1 MKIKLKTKFAPPPG
15 STSTNSNNNF
25 EQKTI
30 PELVNILRGTCQF
43 DTYDVIE
50 GVLVNRETRLRTEI
64 QQQLQQKF
72 ELEKL
77 QLQEKLQM
85 EERLRIQAEEEVK
98 KREKICEKGKR
109 VEESYEKLL
118 KEVKAGIA
126 YRDNRIIKELKK
138 KNGKLECEMK
148 NLKEKCDD
156 DSNKFDV
163 MRTKNE
169 ELESKVMELRKMNEK
184 LVEDSNKLGVMMI
197 KYAGLEFE
205 VLDLRKMKGKWE
217 RDGNELG
224 VLRSELK
231 KKNLELKKLNE
242 KLVED
247 NNALD
252 ELRGKVHVLEAD
264 KNALVAGLKIQI
276 GELEERVKNHLTTI
290 SQLEEE
296 NSKLAHEKR
305 MVEMFYESLR
315 TKHRELQERGN
326 DEWEPHAD
334 PMVADFEDLT
344 GEDVLVNV
352 FGHDTTDAA
361 PLRRNEDVRDS
372 FGVAASTQ
380 PQNISDNDAQ
390 GASSASGRVKLGG
403 KDYEIII
410 LDDDDNDRS
419 ISQRVH
425 GKKTIFGHAVM
436 DEYPSSSVATQQ
448 KSKFTN
454 AVVDTAKRKFSFP
467 DIETSSSSDD
477 SIDDNLP
484 ISSVVS
490 QRKKTKM

>member
-1 MKIKLKTKFAPPPG
+1 
-15 STSTNSNNNF
+15 
-25 EQKTI
+25 
-30 PELVNILRGTCQF
+30 
-43 DTYDVIE
+43 
-50 GVLVNRETRLRTEI
+50 
-64 QQQLQQKF
+64 
-72 ELEKL
+72 
-77 QLQEKLQM
+77 
-85 EERLRIQAEEEVK
+85 
-98 KREKICEKGKR
+98 
-109 VEESYEKLL
+109 
-118 KEVKAGIA
+118 
-126 YRDNRIIKELKK
+126 
-138 KNGKLECEMK
+138 
-148 NLKEKCDD
+148 
-156 DSNKFDV
+156 
-163 MRTKNE
+163 
-169 ELESKVMELRKMNEK
+169 
-184 LVEDSNKLGVMMI
+184 
-197 KYAGLEFE
+197 
-205 VLDLRKMKGKWE
+205 MKGKWE

-467 DIETSSSSDD
+467 NIETSSSSDD